1 MYVVAKIE
9 GKRRMYVT
17 RPGSER
23 SYSKRLEDAQT
34 WSTRE
39 QAERTRCE
47 NERTY
52 SVAELLGG

>member
-1 MYVVAKIE
+1 MFVVAKIE

-17 RPGSER
+17 RPGSEH

-39 QAERTRCE
+39 QAEHTRCE
-47 NERTY
+47 NEAVY
-52 SVAELLGG
+52 SVAYLLGH